1 MQASGDK
8 GLADNHRTRYM
19 AVMRTLIVG
28 AGAAGGY
35 VGAQLIDAGRDV
47 TFLVHPGTRA
57 RLAADGLR
65 IRRGADIATTPVNAV
80 TVADVDTAYDVV
92 VVAVRT
98 DAVESAVRDLG
109 AAVAASTRIVPLMN
123 GMRHLSL
130 LTAAYG
136 QDRVLGA
143 ATRLVTSLRPDG
155 TIDVVAPG
163 IEIQV
168 GQLDGAGSA
177 ELDRVVAE
185 LSVHNIAVTVR
196 PDIIAAMWEKFA
208 FITSMAV
215 LTCLVGEEIGTVV
228 RADGGIALARNVLD
242 EVAAIAAADGS
253 PLDERVRTGLDAILT
268 DPSSAF
274 GPSMFRDMAAG
285 RPIEITVLSDL
296 ADRARAHRISTPLL
310 DASLVGIDVHN
321 RRVRAGG

>member
-1 MQASGDK
+1 MV
-8 GLADNHRTRYM
+8 
-19 AVMRTLIVG
+19 VMSILIVG

-35 VGAQLIDAGRDV
+35 LGAQLVDAGRDV
-47 TFLVHPGTRA
+47 TFLVHPGARA
-57 RLAADGLR
+57 RLASGLR
-65 IRRGADIATTPVNAV
+65 IRRGADVVTIPVNAV
-80 TVADVDTAYDVV
+80 TAADVDTVYDV

-98 DAVESAVRDLG
+98 DAVESAIRDVG
-109 AAVAASTRIVPLMN
+109 AAVTAATRIVPLMN

-130 LTAAYG
+130 LTAAFG

-143 ATRLVTSLRPDG
+143 ATRLATSLLPDG
-155 TIDVVAPG
+155 TINVVTPG
-163 IEIQV
+163 IEIQI

-177 ELDRVVAE
+177 ALDRVVAE

-196 PDIIAAMWEKFA
+196 RDIIAAMWEKFA
-208 FITSMAV
+208 FITSTAV

-242 EVAAIAAADGS
+242 EVASIAAADGS
-253 PLDERVRTGLDAILT
+253 LLAEHVRAGLDAILT

-285 RPIEITVLSDL
+285 RPVEITVLSEL
-296 ADRARAHRISTPLL
+296 ADRARAHQISAPLL
-310 DASLVGIDVHN
+310 DASLVVIDVHN
-321 RRVRAGG
+321 RRVRAAG

>member
-1 MQASGDK
+1 MV
-8 GLADNHRTRYM
+8 
-19 AVMRTLIVG
+19 VMSILIVG

-35 VGAQLIDAGRDV
+35 LGAQLVDAGRDV
-47 TFLVHPGTRA
+47 TLLVNPGARA
-57 RLAADGLR
+57 RLASGLR
-65 IRRGADIATTPVNAV
+65 IRRGADVVTIPVNAV
-80 TVADVDTAYDVV
+80 TAADVDTVYDV

-98 DAVESAVRDLG
+98 DAVESAIRDVG
-109 AAVAASTRIVPLMN
+109 AAVTAATRIVPLMN

-130 LTAAYG
+130 LTAAFG

-143 ATRLVTSLRPDG
+143 ATRLATSLLPDG
-155 TIDVVAPG
+155 TINVVTPG
-163 IEIQV
+163 IEIQI

-177 ELDRVVAE
+177 ALDRVVAE

-196 PDIIAAMWEKFA
+196 RDIIAAMWEKFA
-208 FITSMAV
+208 FITSTAV

-242 EVAAIAAADGS
+242 EVASIAAADGS
-253 PLDERVRTGLDAILT
+253 LLAEHVRAGLDAILT

-285 RPIEITVLSDL
+285 RPVEITVLSEL
-296 ADRARAHRISTPLL
+296 ADRARAHQISAPLL
-310 DASLVGIDVHN
+310 DASLVVIDVHN
-321 RRVRAGG
+321 RRVRAAG